1 MTATL
6 RVLLVIGT
14 ILTAASARC
23 QIPNSPT
30 PPTEQRSGRAQGN
43 LLAIDLSA
51 KRLTIQ
57 TTDGPATF
65 GLAPNTYIFRG
76 KEKLTPDKLKTG
88 DSLKLSWYR
97 DPEGQLVIR
106 RIKIDLPAPPEPTP

>member
-6 RVLLVIGT
+6 RVLLA
-14 ILTAASARC
+14 TALLNTASAWS
-23 QIPNSPT
+23 QPPNSPV

-43 LLAIDLSA
+43 LLAIDLAA

-57 TTDGPATF
+57 TADGPATF

-76 KEKLTPDKLKTG
+76 KEKLAPDKLKTG

-97 DPEGQLVIR
+97 DPDGRVVIQ
-106 RIKIDLPAPPEPTP
+106 RIKIDLPAPPESAP